1 MATSIASTASTDS
14 LALIPDT
21 LSVSYLP
28 NYETISA
35 TTIDRGTNK
44 YLSSFLDEIK
54 VFEPSRSDAT
64 NLTKIVHVSAKCF
77 RSMRKSADPHSLYIN
92 VGVDHIT
99 DAYCS
104 CKAG

>member
-1 MATSIASTASTDS
+1 MATSIASTASTDT

-28 NYETISA
+28 NYGTISA

-44 YLSSFLDEIK
+44 SFLEIK

-77 RSMRKSADPHSLYIN
+77 WSMRKSADPHSLYIN

-99 DAYCS
+99 DAY
-104 CKAG
+104 